1 MIEIYTDGSCLT
13 NPGNGGW
20 AAIINEDGKI
30 KKISGNEKN
39 TTNNRMELM
48 APINALKN
56 IKSEEEIN
64 IYTDGSCLSNPGDG
78 GWAAIISINGEIKE
92 ISGSEKNTT
101 NNRMELLAPIRALK
115 EMKQSDQIEIYTDS
129 QYVKLGIT
137 EWINTWV
144 VNNWKTSKKEDVK
157 NKDLWVELYDLNKSL
172 NVKWNWVKAHAGNIM
187 NEKVDLLAK
196 KAANLN

>member
-1 MIEIYTDGSCLT
+1 MIKIYTDGSCLS

-20 AAIINEDGKI
+20 AAIINISGEI

-56 IKSEEEIN
+56 MNSKD
-64 IYTDGSCLSNPGDG
+64 T
-78 GWAAIISINGEIKE
+78 
-92 ISGSEKNTT
+92 
-101 NNRMELLAPIRALK
+101 
-115 EMKQSDQIEIYTDS
+115 IEIFTDS
-129 QYVKLGIT
+129 KYVKNGIT

-144 VNNWKTSKKEDVK
+144 INNWKTSKKEDVK
-157 NKDLWVELYDLNKSL
+157 NKDLWIELYKLNQSL
-172 NVKWNWVKAHAGNIM
+172 NVKWNWVKAHAGDPL
-187 NEKVDLLAK
+187 NEEVDMLAK

>member
-1 MIEIYTDGSCLT
+1 MIKIYTDGSCLS

-20 AAIINEDGKI
+20 AAIININGEI

-56 IKSEEEIN
+56 INSK
-64 IYTDGSCLSNPGDG
+64 DP
-78 GWAAIISINGEIKE
+78 
-92 ISGSEKNTT
+92 
-101 NNRMELLAPIRALK
+101 
-115 EMKQSDQIEIYTDS
+115 IEIFTDS
-129 QYVKLGIT
+129 KYVKNGIT

-144 VNNWKTSKKEDVK
+144 LNKWKTSKKENVK
-157 NKDLWVELYDLNKSL
+157 NKDLWLELHKLNQSL
-172 NVKWNWVKAHAGNIM
+172 NVKWNWVKAHAGDPL
-187 NEKVDLLAK
+187 NEEVDMLAK